1 MDQVT
6 LQAQVRTERGS
17 RSTRRLRRSGR
28 VPAIVYGRGIDP
40 VSVTIDTK
48 SLFSALHTEAGLN
61 ALISVELDTEDP
73 VYAVAREIQRD
84 PIRDDITH
92 VDLIMVSLDEE
103 IESEVPVSYV
113 GVPAVVRDE
122 GALIETI
129 ESTVLISS
137 LPTAVPS
144 SIEVDISDLEIG
156 DTLTRIGLPVIEGV
170 EYLDDE
176 DRPLITVL
184 APRLIEEE
192 EVEELEEG
200 EFEEGEEGAEEGDG
214 DAETD
219 DEG

>member
-61 ALISVELDTEDP
+61 ALISVELDTEKP

-103 IESEVPVSYV
+103 IESEVPVNYV
-113 GVPAVVRDE
+113 GIPDVVRDE

-176 DRPLITVL
+176 DRPLITVR
-184 APRLIEEE
+184 APRRIEEE